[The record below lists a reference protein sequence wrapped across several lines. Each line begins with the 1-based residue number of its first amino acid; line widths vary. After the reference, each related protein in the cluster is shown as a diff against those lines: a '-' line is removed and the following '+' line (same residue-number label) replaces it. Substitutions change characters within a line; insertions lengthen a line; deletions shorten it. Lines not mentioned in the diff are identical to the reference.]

1 MDRELLLEK
10 YLMNELNDAEWHQLK
25 TLIESDE
32 DFKDEVEI
40 RSVLFADYKTDLKK
54 ELLKNRPSLTLN
66 GKPKVRTLV
75 RPVLSIAAVLL
86 LGIMGLLLFQLN
98 NSTDLSTLTSQYVN
112 KTPPSPTIIRGA
124 NESDNLNLKA
134 AIEAYQNTQYDI
146 AAGFFEKIEQ
156 PGNLE
161 YFYLGL
167 SYLYQTPRKTAKAI
181 QSFEKV
187 IETPNNYTE
196 DAMWYISLS
205 NLLQNDNAEAR
216 NYLNQIK
223 KTSANY
229 ESATRL
235 LKKIN
240 QKL

>member
-1 MDRELLLEK
+1 MDREFLLEQ
-10 YLMNELNDAEWHQLK
+10 YLMNELNDAEWHQFK

-40 RSVLFADYKTDLKK
+40 RSILFADYKTDLKK
-54 ELLKNRPSLTLN
+54 ELLKNRPVVDEA
-66 GKPKVRTLV
+66 KPKIRTLL
-75 RPVLSIAAVLL
+75 RPIFGIAALL
-86 LGIMGLLLFQLN
+86 LFGVLGLLLFQLN
-98 NSTDLSTLTSQYVN
+98 DSVDLNTLTSQYISEA
-112 KTPPSPTIIRGA
+112 PPSPTTLMGEHER
-124 NESDNLNLKA
+124 DNLNLKA
-134 AIEAYQNTQYDI
+134 AIEAYQNEQYDI

-167 SYLYQTPRKTAKAI
+167 SYLYQNPRKNKKAI
-181 QSFEKV
+181 ENFEKV
-187 IETPNNYTE
+187 IESPNNFTE
-196 DAMWYISLS
+196 DALWYISLS
-205 NLLQNDNAEAR
+205 HLLQDNKIEAR

-229 ESATRL
+229 NNANRL

-240 QKL
+240 QKI